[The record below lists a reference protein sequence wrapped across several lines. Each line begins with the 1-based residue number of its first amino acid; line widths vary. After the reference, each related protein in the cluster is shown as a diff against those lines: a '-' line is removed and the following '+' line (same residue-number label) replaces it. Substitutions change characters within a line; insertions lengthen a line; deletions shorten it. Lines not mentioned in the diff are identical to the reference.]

1 MLSQITYGL
10 KTIHDA
16 NFIHR
21 DFHSGN
27 ILLID
32 LECQIGDLGLSQP
45 ATNTISNDE
54 IYGVIPYIAPEVFN
68 GAPFSKASDIYS
80 LGMIMWEFTTGCKP
94 FANVDHNVHLII
106 DIINGKR
113 PKITSD
119 TPECFA
125 NLMIRCWDSDPL
137 KRPSITEI
145 HEIFSY
151 WVYKNKDTE
160 QYIKAE
166 QKRSDSMSSGSL
178 GPELD
183 EIPLISSFSSI
194 NSFKSLDINN
204 SIGKRPE
211 ITSDTPECFVNLMK
225 RCWNSI
231 TEIHKTLRLLG
242 PEFDEIPL
250 ISSFSSIN
258 SFKSLDNNNRV
269 GALSSLIPDFHQYL
283 QKHFKVIKWDRKLE
297 MLCQIVYGLKA
308 IHNAN
313 FIHRDF
319 HSGNIIL
326 SDQKCHIGDLGLSQ
340 SANNTPLKHNE
351 IYGVVPYIAPEVFNG
366 APFSKASDIYSL
378 GMIMWEFTTGC
389 KPFAN
394 VDHNVHLIIDII
406 NGKRPKITSDTPE
419 CFIDLLKRC
428 WDSDPLKRPS
438 ITEIHETLGNWVC
451 KSVNTEQYTQAE
463 QKRLDSINSGS
474 LGPEFIESFYT
485 SRVLSSFIS
494 RFSSNG

>member
-68 GAPFSKASDIYS
+68 GAPFSKASDIY
-80 LGMIMWEFTTGCKP
+80 
-94 FANVDHNVHLII
+94 N
-106 DIINGKR
+106 
-113 PKITSD
+113 
-119 TPECFA
+119 
-125 NLMIRCWDSDPL
+125 
-137 KRPSITEI
+137 
-145 HEIFSY
+145 
-151 WVYKNKDTE
+151 TE

-204 SIGKRPE
+204 SIAQGGFSNIYHATWSNGEYQHSLAIKGFSNSLRNINKYFLNELKSYYYCYKERSNILQCYGVTKNPDTNEYMIIVQYANDGNLHYLQKHFKDIRWERKLEMQASDIYRKRPE

-269 GALSSLIPDFHQYL
+269 TLFEVKAGIYMILEISLWIFNVKNSGHRFCS
-283 QKHFKVIKWDRKLE
+283 KKCNSRHFYDEPSDIFRTF
-297 MLCQIVYGLKA
+297 
-308 IHNAN
+308 N
-313 FIHRDF
+313 FIR
-319 HSGNIIL
+319 
-326 SDQKCHIGDLGLSQ
+326 
-340 SANNTPLKHNE
+340 
-351 IYGVVPYIAPEVFNG
+351 
-366 APFSKASDIYSL
+366 
-378 GMIMWEFTTGC
+378 
-389 KPFAN
+389 
-394 VDHNVHLIIDII
+394 
-406 NGKRPKITSDTPE
+406 
-419 CFIDLLKRC
+419 
-428 WDSDPLKRPS
+428 
-438 ITEIHETLGNWVC
+438 
-451 KSVNTEQYTQAE
+451 
-463 QKRLDSINSGS
+463 
-474 LGPEFIESFYT
+474 
-485 SRVLSSFIS
+485 
-494 RFSSNG
+494 